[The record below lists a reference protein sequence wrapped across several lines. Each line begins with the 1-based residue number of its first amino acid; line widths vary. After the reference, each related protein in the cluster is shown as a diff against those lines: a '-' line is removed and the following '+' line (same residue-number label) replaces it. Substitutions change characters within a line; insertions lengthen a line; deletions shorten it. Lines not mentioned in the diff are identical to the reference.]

1 MNVKKA
7 FCIILLIFV
16 LFSALSVVSAD
27 DDKSYSIDQAFL
39 ELTVGSNG
47 LLHVEEVYDYSFD
60 GSFNGVYRDI
70 PLKDWEH
77 IENITV
83 NTTGAYSVTKVTHE
97 NGKEHLKI
105 YLYADEAHTKQIS
118 DTEVYVYISYDLV
131 NTVTLF
137 NDIAGVQY
145 KLWGEDWDVGIGA
158 LTAVVHL
165 PGNTSNTYYLNPQE
179 YNSTSYLTGDTI
191 SLTSTHI
198 PSGEFYE
205 LLVLMPLSDFENATY
220 ARQVHE
226 DGKEKIMHNLE
237 DSINGRNF
245 WNTTYLVLGLLALIS
260 PLAGILIYFRHGR
273 EPKVDYDGIYEREP
287 PTNDPPAVVNALIDN
302 SGDIGTP
309 NMKGFE
315 ATILDLINRKVFS
328 LNTEKDSATDIN
340 DLYLTLHKE
349 NYDNLDIQEQTVFD
363 ILAMFADDNNV
374 VNMSNLNADLSYES
388 NAKLFMEEF
397 ETWQKDVKH
406 EYLDS
411 EILETYFNDTGSS
424 MMNEIGVIGI
434 LIGIAV
440 FLLGLF
446 TNLHNGIFAIGGGI
460 VLAIFSFIVVMLPED
475 IFGQWTEKGRVFYL
489 KWNNFK
495 KFLKDNSL
503 INEHPP
509 ESIVVWKQYLIYGAA
524 LGVADEVYEAM
535 KLQEKNVDSIL
546 DDDVFLYHHY
556 GGYYMMHEA
565 FLAGQSAANPSSSS
579 VGDFGSFGGGSG
591 GGGGGAF

>member
-1 MNVKKA
+1 MNVKKT

-47 LLHVEEVYDYSFD
+47 LLHVDEVYDYSFD

-226 DGKEKIMHNLE
+226 NGKEQIIHNLE

-260 PLAGILIYFRHGR
+260 PLAGIVIYLRHGR

-287 PTNDPPAVVNALIDN
+287 PTSDPPAVVNALIDN

-328 LNTEKDSATDIN
+328 LNTEKDSETDIN